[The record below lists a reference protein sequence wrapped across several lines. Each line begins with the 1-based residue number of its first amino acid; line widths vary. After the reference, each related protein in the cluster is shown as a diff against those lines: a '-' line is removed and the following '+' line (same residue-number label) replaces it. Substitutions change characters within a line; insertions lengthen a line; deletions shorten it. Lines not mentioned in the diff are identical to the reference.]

1 MKFSP
6 EENKLVHD
14 MILNTHKTYKEIAE
28 TFNCDAITIRRI
40 NQGTTKAY
48 KLDNYVYPLRLNK

>member
-1 MKFSP
+1 
-6 EENKLVHD
+6 

-28 TFNCDAITIRRI
+28 TFNCDAVTIRRI
-40 NQGTTKAY
+40 NQRTTKAY